1 MLSSCS
7 NGSRTPVIVAALSF
21 AVALLLAG
29 ASRAAAQ
36 SSANLTGNGGRHTIQ
51 GRIYTENG
59 RRSEIDNIKVRLV
72 NYASGDLTT
81 YVDANGAFSFKNLT
95 AGSYAVVV
103 EDNEGFEDFRENV
116 LIDDIGSSI
125 FGGPTTLRPPT
136 RIMNVQV
143 FLKPTATEATAPAK
157 VISAK
162 WAHVSKD
169 AVQHLQRGVELMKDN
184 KAVEA
189 EAEFRKSLAIAP
201 DFGPAYTEL
210 GILQQRAGRL
220 DDAVASWKTALKYD
234 ENDFDAHLNL
244 GVAFL
249 NLKQY
254 PECETELISA
264 AFLDKAAVRPH
275 YYLGMLY
282 VVKDDLAIARKA
294 FETARDLKGG
304 KSLPAIHKYLGRV
317 YMAMSMKK
325 DAIREL
331 QTYLDLV
338 PTAQDA
344 DRVRKDISDI
354 KSKSN

>member
-7 NGSRTPVIVAALSF
+7 NGSRTPVIAAAFLF
-21 AVALLLAG
+21 AVALSLAG
-29 ASRAAAQ
+29 SSPASAQ
-36 SSANLTGNGGRHTIQ
+36 SSANQTGNGGRHTIQ
-51 GRIYTENG
+51 GRVYTESG
-59 RRSEIDNIKVRLV
+59 RRSETDNIKVRLV

-81 YVDANGAFSFKNLT
+81 YADANGSFSFKNLT
-95 AGSYAVVV
+95 AGSYTVVV
-103 EDNEGFEDFRENV
+103 EDNEGFQDFRENV
-116 LIDDIGSSI
+116 LIDDIGSSV

-143 FLKPTATEATAPAK
+143 FLKPIAGEGTTPAK

-169 AVQHLQRGVELMKDN
+169 AVQHLQKGIEMMRDN
-184 KAVEA
+184 KNSEA
-189 EAEFRKSLAIAP
+189 EAEIRRALEIAP
-201 DFGPAYTEL
+201 GFGPAYTEL
-210 GILQQRAGRL
+210 GVLQQRTGKL
-220 DDAVASWKTALKYD
+220 DAAVASWKTALKYD

-264 AFLDKAAVRPH
+264 AYLDKAAVRPH

-317 YMAMSMKK
+317 YMAMSMRK

-331 QTYLDLV
+331 ETYLDLV
-338 PTAQDA
+338 PTAKDA